1 MDGKPESRRSLAGY
15 YQTYKLFGVFLLIG
29 FAAIAVGAFLVRDI
43 RRAMSE
49 AQEIYARSV
58 RGLDMIGEL
67 QYQTQ
72 EARQNIIHGLTTTTP
87 EIQAEYLAQSREA
100 DTQVDRILVEHNALL
115 RAPEEVQASQTFER
129 DWRTYKSVRDQVIQL
144 IRDGHADQAVRL
156 DMSAGFSSFNAVT
169 EDIHRIKQLYDV
181 QAKNRLADLE
191 SVFTLSLFK
200 IGVMLVL
207 ILVFAAGGMGYLE
220 RGKRLRAV
228 QLSEARLHAVI
239 ESINDG
245 MFVVGHDGRI
255 ELVNRAAE
263 ERWGRDRAVMVGEQL
278 TNILPELNQ
287 TAIPAAIEE
296 SVRSGLAITAH
307 NLTLTV
313 NGINRIYE
321 ALLFPF
327 ETGTTV
333 FFNDTTERQQADDE
347 RMRISKL
354 ESIGLLAGGIAHDF
368 NNIMTGV
375 LGYISFA
382 KLDIDP
388 QSPIY
393 NRLSEAEHAAIE
405 AKNLTQQLLTFAKG
419 GAPVKEIV
427 SIPDLLTEA
436 VSFVLRGSNVRCE
449 WEIPV
454 DTWPVKADSG
464 QIKQVIH
471 NLVINATQAMPNGG
485 VLTIRNTN
493 LVLGTATQIKGR
505 TLPPG
510 FYIKLTFS
518 DQGVGMT
525 QEQLKNIF
533 DPYFTTKST
542 GTGLGLTTV
551 YTIITRHDGAIS
563 VESAPGEGATFEVYL
578 PAASQSINATQEVA
592 QIDPALPVPQM
603 EGKILIMDDEPIIRD
618 ITAHSLAQYGFEV
631 HTTADGEDAVERYRQ
646 SYEAGAPFDLVVI
659 DLTVP
664 GGMGGQEMIKH
675 LRRINPNV
683 KAIVSSGYHNAPIM
697 SNYKE
702 YGFRGVVP
710 KPYKVQDLFQ
720 TVKNVLQRS

>member
-1 MDGKPESRRSLAGY
+1 MDGKSKSQRSVARY
-15 YQTYKLFGVFLLIG
+15 YHQYKLFGVFLLIG
-29 FAAIAVGAFLVRDI
+29 IAAIAVGAFLVRDI
-43 RRAMSE
+43 RRAMAE

-67 QYQTQ
+67 QYQIQ
-72 EARQNIIHGLTTTTP
+72 EARQNIVYGLTTTTP
-87 EIQAEYLAQSREA
+87 EIQADYLAQSREA

-115 RAPEEVQASQTFER
+115 RDPEEVQASQTFER
-129 DWRTYKSVRDQVIQL
+129 DWRTYKSVRDEVIRL
-144 IRDGHADQAVRL
+144 IQDGNPDQAVRL
-156 DMSAGFSSFNAVT
+156 DINAGFSSFNAVT

-181 QAKNRLADLE
+181 QAKNRLSDLE
-191 SVFTLSLFK
+191 SVFSVSLIK

-228 QLSEARLHAVI
+228 QLSEARLNAVI
-239 ESINDG
+239 ESINEG

-263 ERWGRDRAVMVGEQL
+263 ERWGHDRSVMVGEQL
-278 TNILPELNQ
+278 VTILPELRE
-287 TAIPAAIEE
+287 TAIPSTIAE
-296 SVRSGLAITAH
+296 SVRSGLALTAH
-307 NLTLTV
+307 NLTLSV
-313 NGINRIYE
+313 NDTTRIYE
-321 ALLFPF
+321 ARLFPF

-333 FFNDTTERQQADDE
+333 FFNDITERQQADDE
-347 RMRISKL
+347 RLRISKL

-382 KLDIDP
+382 KLDIEP
-388 QSPIY
+388 QNPIY

-427 SIPDLLTEA
+427 SIPDLLTES

-449 WEIPV
+449 WDIPV
-454 DTWPVKADSG
+454 DTWPVRADAG

-505 TLPPG
+505 TLAPG

-551 YTIITRHDGAIS
+551 YTIITRHEGAIT
-563 VESAPGEGATFEVYL
+563 VESTPGEGATFELYL
-578 PAASQSINATQEVA
+578 PASSESMNPSQEVP
-592 QIDPALPVPQM
+592 QIDPALPIPQM

-618 ITAHSLAQYGFEV
+618 ITAHSLTQYGFEV
-631 HTTADGEDAVERYRQ
+631 ETSANGEEAVELYRQ
-646 SYEAGAPFDLVVI
+646 SYEKGAPFHLVII

-675 LRRINPNV
+675 LRKINPNV

-702 YGFRGVVP
+702 YGFSGVVP
-710 KPYKVQDLFQ
+710 KPYRVQDLFQ
-720 TVKNVLQRS
+720 AVKNVLQRS